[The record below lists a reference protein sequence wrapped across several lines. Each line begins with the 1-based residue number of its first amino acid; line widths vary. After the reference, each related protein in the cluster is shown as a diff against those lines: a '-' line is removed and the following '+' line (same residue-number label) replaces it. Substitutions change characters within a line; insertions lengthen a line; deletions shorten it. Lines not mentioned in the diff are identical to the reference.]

1 MTASPLRRV
10 RVAEVEP
17 VANRIKRFR
26 LVSAD
31 SGAPLS
37 EFSGGSHV
45 TVCMHAPDRLIR
57 NPYSLMS
64 CPSDPSSYEISVL
77 RVPDSRG
84 GSEFMHDNVR
94 VGSELEISEPL
105 NLFPPAKRARKHIL
119 VAGGI
124 GITPFMSMMSE
135 LDAVG
140 ADFELHYGVRSL
152 EDGAFCKLLEAR
164 YGPRIRLYFQDKG
177 QLVPLE
183 QVLSN
188 QPLGAHMY
196 VCGPKPMIEWAIR
209 TATLAGWPDE
219 SIHSEQFSAPPVGK
233 PFIVKLARSARE
245 ITVGG
250 HQSILEALEQ
260 NGIDAPFLCRGGA
273 CGQCETAVMSCD
285 GFIEHNDHYLTE
297 PEKATGRKIM
307 LCVSRISG
315 DAIRLDL

>member
-1 MTASPLRRV
+1 MTASFLRRV

-17 VANRIKRFR
+17 VTSRIKRFR

-31 SGAPLS
+31 TGLALS

-45 TVCMHAPDRLIR
+45 TVCMQAPDRLIR

-64 CPSDPSSYEISVL
+64 SPADTSSYEISVL
-77 RVPDSRG
+77 KVDGSRG
-84 GSEFMHDNVR
+84 GSHFMHDNVR
-94 VGSELEISEPL
+94 VGTELEISEPL
-105 NLFPPAKRARKHIL
+105 NLFPPAKLARKHIL

-135 LDAVG
+135 LETLG

-152 EDGAFCKLLEAR
+152 AEGAFCKLLETR
-164 YGPRIRLYFQDKG
+164 YGPRIHVYAQDKG

-196 VCGPKPMIEWAIR
+196 VCGPKPMIDWAIR

-219 SIHSEQFSAPPVGK
+219 NIHSEQFTAPPVGK
-233 PFIVKLARSARE
+233 PFVIKLTRSARE

-273 CGQCETAVMSCD
+273 CGQCETVVESCN

-297 PEKATGRKIM
+297 AEKASGRKIM
-307 LCVSRISG
+307 ICVSRISG
-315 DAIRLDL
+315 DAVTLDL